1 LDRVRTNILAELAG
15 EAALNEGERARLRCR
30 LAKRLE
36 GAGAYEEA
44 RELLRPFWPRLGERP
59 ATEGLDDEAAASLL
73 LHAGVITRWI
83 GGDTR
88 VEHAHEAAKDLISES
103 LSLFER
109 LRLAQSAAEAQVELA
124 YCYWHEGAV
133 DEARVLLREAVS
145 RLGEGGGEVKALAV
159 LRLALVE
166 DSATRY
172 SEGYRIL
179 KEHAALFESLD
190 SHLLRGGFHNELAT
204 VYHHLGS
211 VENRDDYLDRALVEY
226 TASIFHLEQAG
237 HARYQA
243 HVENN
248 IGLFFHMLG
257 RNEEAHEHLD
267 RARELFASLG
277 DRVFAAQVDETRARV
292 LLTQGRAAEAERLVR
307 DAAEVFERA
316 GGHALLAEALTTRG
330 RALARL
336 KRFEEAR
343 ADFARAEGV
352 AEQAGNAE
360 GAGLASLT
368 MIEELAPLLGA
379 DEMREGYL
387 RADERLARTQDPEV
401 SERLRLAARRL
412 LDALPEIKRAEA
424 ARPPARAARA
434 AQPDALGDDPEVRAA
449 VEGFISDALKRHGER
464 VEFTREAVEAM
475 SGMFLEDGL
484 RTLEAIIEETV
495 AAAPRGTIVTAD
507 DVEVVALRRALPRG
521 NFAEPWSG
529 FSLKEEL
536 RQPERRFIE
545 LALKASDGKISVAA
559 RLLGFNHNEI
569 LTSIIKSRYPELLA
583 ARKPPIPRRRSII
596 NKPRKPKTP
605 KR

>member
-1 LDRVRTNILAELAG
+1 MDRVRININAELAG
-15 EAALNEGERARLRCR
+15 EAALSEGERARLRCR
-30 LAKRLE
+30 LARRLE

-44 RELLRPFWPRLGERP
+44 RELLRPFWPRFGERP
-59 ATEGLDDEAAASLL
+59 VTDGLDEGAAAELL
-73 LHAGVITRWI
+73 LHAGVVTRWI
-83 GGDTR
+83 GGDAR
-88 VEHAHEAAKDLISES
+88 LDRAHEAAKDLISES

-109 LRLAQSAAEAQVELA
+109 LGLVERAAEAQVELA
-124 YCYWHEGAV
+124 YCYWREGAV
-133 DEARVLLREAVS
+133 DEARVLLKDALG
-145 RLGEGGGEVKALAV
+145 RLANGGEVRALAV

-179 KEHAALFESLD
+179 KENAALFESLD
-190 SHLLRGGFHNELAT
+190 NHTLRGGFHNELAT

-226 TASIFHLEQAG
+226 VAAIFHLEQAG

-267 RARELFASLG
+267 RARELFVSLG
-277 DRVFAAQVDETRARV
+277 DRIYAAQVDETRARV
-292 LLTQGRAAEAERLVR
+292 LLTQSRAAEAERLVR
-307 DAAEVFERA
+307 DAAEVFERV
-316 GGHALLAEALTTRG
+316 GQQALLAEALTTRG

-336 KRFEEAR
+336 GRFEEAR
-343 ADFARAEGV
+343 ADFARAEEV
-352 AEQAGNAE
+352 AVQAGNVE

-368 MIEELAPLLGA
+368 LIEELTTTLGA
-379 DEMREGYL
+379 DEMRSAYV

-401 SERLRLAARRL
+401 SERLRRAARRV
-412 LDALPEIKRAEA
+412 LDRLPQVRE
-424 ARPPARAARA
+424 ARPQRGDAT
-434 AQPDALGDDPEVRAA
+434 PDTSSTSADDTGVRAA
-449 VEGFISDALKRHGER
+449 VEGFIGDAQRRHGER
-464 VEFTREAVEAM
+464 VEFTPEAVEAM
-475 SGMFLEDGL
+475 CRMFLEDGL
-484 RTLEAIIEETV
+484 RTLEAIIDETV
-495 AAAPRGTIVTAD
+495 AKAQRRTVITAD
-507 DVEVVALRRALPRG
+507 DVEVVALRRALPRA

-545 LALKASDGKISVAA
+545 LALKAAEGKISVAA

-596 NKPRKPKTP
+596 RKPKTP